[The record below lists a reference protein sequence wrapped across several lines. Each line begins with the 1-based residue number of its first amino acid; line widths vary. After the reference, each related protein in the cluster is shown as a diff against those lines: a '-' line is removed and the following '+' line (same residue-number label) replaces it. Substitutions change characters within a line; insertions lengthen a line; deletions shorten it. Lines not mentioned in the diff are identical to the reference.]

1 MPFYNFSQ
9 ALGPGPTRLTVEG
22 EIMPGGWA
30 SPMDTDASAFCRA
43 LSRCGEVDVIIN
55 SPGGDVF
62 AGAQMY
68 SMLRA
73 HPGKVRVMI
82 AGIAA
87 SAASVVAMAG
97 DEVLISPV
105 GYMMIHNPWMLI
117 AGNADQLE
125 KAADDLREIG
135 RGIMAAYREKTGMSD
150 EELTPLLEAETYMN
164 AQSAIEMGFADG
176 LWLPDEVN
184 PEPAPASRMAGR
196 NYAPQAVMAR
206 LREKAGPEQ
215 NHVSDWRRRMAM
227 LADAMKIK

>member
-1 MPFYNFSQ
+1 MPFYNFASPSGS
-9 ALGPGPTRLTVEG
+9 GPSRLTIEG
-22 EIMPGGWA
+22 EILPGGWI
-30 SPMDTDASAFCRA
+30 SPSDTDASAFCRA
-43 LSRCGEVDVIIN
+43 LSQCGDVDVIIN

-62 AGAQMY
+62 AGAQIY

-73 HPGKVRVMI
+73 HPHKVRVMI

-117 AGNADQLE
+117 AGNAEQLE

-135 RGIMAAYREKTGMSD
+135 QGIMAAYREKTGMED
-150 EELTPLLEAETYMN
+150 EALGALLEAETYMN
-164 AQSAIEMGFADG
+164 AQSAIDMGFADG
-176 LWLPDEVN
+176 LWLPDEVS
-184 PEPAPASRMAGR
+184 PDPAPAARMAGR

-206 LREKAGPEQ
+206 LQERAGASAPDEC
-215 NHVSDWRRRMAM
+215 DRRKRMAM
-227 LADAMKIK
+227 LAGAMKIE